1 MKRPEGFD
9 KAPAPSSG
17 RPSTRSARSG
27 SDKAPPS
34 TAKPGKPAPAK
45 DSPARRSPAPE
56 RAPRPPVPERAK
68 RAPAPERAKRVEGSA
83 RPAKD
88 TAARA
93 ARREAAAARREASI
107 AAKQRRRYERQEV
120 KRFTRRQRSRRIAL
134 GVTLG
139 TVGVVVVLVLIA
151 IFSPILSLRTVTVEG
166 ASRVDA
172 GAVAEAVEQ
181 QLGTPLA
188 LIDYGRIDTA
198 LREFPIIRSYRT
210 ETIPPGT
217 IVVHVTERE
226 PVVSIAAPAGDFLY
240 VDAAGVTVERSPERL
255 AGVPLVT
262 ESGATLPNP
271 AFDAAVEVLLAMPDS
286 LRSQLDTIQAKT
298 RDDVWLT
305 LAGVTQAVKWGSAD
319 DSATKVRLLEV
330 LQATFGQTPG
340 TFDVSATSNGIFRPA

>member
-1 MKRPEGFD
+1 V
-9 KAPAPSSG
+9 
-17 RPSTRSARSG
+17 
-27 SDKAPPS
+27 
-34 TAKPGKPAPAK
+34 
-45 DSPARRSPAPE
+45 
-56 RAPRPPVPERAK
+56 RAPGRAQRAAASRPPKDTTARDAK
-68 RAPAPERAKRVEGSA
+68 RA
-83 RPAKD
+83 
-88 TAARA
+88 
-93 ARREAAAARREASI
+93 AAAARHEART

-120 KRFTRRQRSRRIAL
+120 KRFTRRQRARRIAV

-139 TVGVVVVLVLIA
+139 TVGTVVALVLVA
-151 IFSPILSLRTVTVEG
+151 IFSPILSLRTVAIDGT
-166 ASRVDA
+166 SRVDSD
-172 GAVAEAVEQ
+172 AVRGVIEE

-188 LIDYGRIDTA
+188 LIDYGRIDAA
-198 LREFPIIRSYRT
+198 LREFPVIRSYRT

-217 IVVHVTERE
+217 ILVHVTERE
-226 PVVSIAAPAGDFLY
+226 PVVSIASPAGDFLY
-240 VDAAGVTVERSPERL
+240 VDAAGITVERSPERL

-330 LQATFGQTPG
+330 LQATFGQAPG

>member
-1 MKRPEGFD
+1 MKPEG
-9 KAPAPSSG
+9 
-17 RPSTRSARSG
+17 R
-27 SDKAPPS
+27 
-34 TAKPGKPAPAK
+34 AKPAVRALER
-45 DSPARRSPAPE
+45 AQ
-56 RAPRPPVPERAK
+56 RAPRGPERVRRVEASRPPKDTTARDAK
-68 RAPAPERAKRVEGSA
+68 RA
-83 RPAKD
+83 
-88 TAARA
+88 
-93 ARREAAAARREASI
+93 AAAARHEART

-120 KRFTRRQRSRRIAL
+120 KRFTRRQRARRIAV

-139 TVGVVVVLVLIA
+139 TVGTVVALVLVA
-151 IFSPILSLRTVTVEG
+151 IFSPILSLRTVAIDGT
-166 ASRVDA
+166 SRVDSD
-172 GAVAEAVEQ
+172 AVRGVIEE

-188 LIDYGRIDTA
+188 LIDYGRIDAA
-198 LREFPIIRSYRT
+198 LREFPVIRSYRT

-217 IVVHVTERE
+217 ILVHVTERE
-226 PVVSIAAPAGDFLY
+226 PVVSIASPAGDFLY
-240 VDAAGVTVERSPERL
+240 VDAAGITVERSPERL

-330 LQATFGQTPG
+330 LQATFGQAPG

>member
-1 MKRPEGFD
+1 V
-9 KAPAPSSG
+9 
-17 RPSTRSARSG
+17 
-27 SDKAPPS
+27 
-34 TAKPGKPAPAK
+34 
-45 DSPARRSPAPE
+45 
-56 RAPRPPVPERAK
+56 RAPGRAQRAGASRPPKDTTARDAK
-68 RAPAPERAKRVEGSA
+68 RA
-83 RPAKD
+83 
-88 TAARA
+88 
-93 ARREAAAARREASI
+93 AAAARHEART

-120 KRFTRRQRSRRIAL
+120 KRFTRRQRARRIAV

-139 TVGVVVVLVLIA
+139 TVGTVVALVLVA
-151 IFSPILSLRTVTVEG
+151 IFSPILSLRTVAIDGT
-166 ASRVDA
+166 SRVDSD
-172 GAVAEAVEQ
+172 AVRGVIEE

-188 LIDYGRIDTA
+188 LIDYGRIDAA
-198 LREFPIIRSYRT
+198 LREFPVIRSYRT

-217 IVVHVTERE
+217 ILVHVTERE
-226 PVVSIAAPAGDFLY
+226 PVVSIASPAGDFLY
-240 VDAAGVTVERSPERL
+240 VDAAGITVERSPERL

-330 LQATFGQTPG
+330 LQATFGQAPG

>member
-1 MKRPEGFD
+1 M
-9 KAPAPSSG
+9 
-17 RPSTRSARSG
+17 
-27 SDKAPPS
+27 
-34 TAKPGKPAPAK
+34 
-45 DSPARRSPAPE
+45 
-56 RAPRPPVPERAK
+56 RAPGRAQRAAASRPPKDTTARDAK
-68 RAPAPERAKRVEGSA
+68 RA
-83 RPAKD
+83 
-88 TAARA
+88 
-93 ARREAAAARREASI
+93 AAAARHEART

-120 KRFTRRQRSRRIAL
+120 KRFTRRQRARRIAV

-139 TVGVVVVLVLIA
+139 TVGTVVALVLVA
-151 IFSPILSLRTVTVEG
+151 IFSPILSLRTVAIDGT
-166 ASRVDA
+166 SRVDSD
-172 GAVAEAVEQ
+172 AVRGVIEE

-188 LIDYGRIDTA
+188 LIDYGRIDAA
-198 LREFPIIRSYRT
+198 LREFPVIRSYRT

-217 IVVHVTERE
+217 ILVHVTERE
-226 PVVSIAAPAGDFLY
+226 PVVSIASPAGDFLY
-240 VDAAGVTVERSPERL
+240 VDAAGITVERSPERL

-330 LQATFGQTPG
+330 LQATFGQAPG